1 MSCANHFTFILK
13 CDIIKNMS
21 RLDRQNVCSQFI
33 YSIYIYLYL
42 GLLLIAA
49 KNVQGYLSA
58 QSSNIILKFVAEG
71 AAEHITGPCW
81 SHQPA
86 DTTMGHHFSSTFLAK

>member
-1 MSCANHFTFILK
+1 
-13 CDIIKNMS
+13 MS

-71 AAEHITGPCW
+71 TAEHITGPCW

-86 DTTMGHHFSSTFLAK
+86 DTTMGHHFSSTFLAKWEY